1 MSRSAVSARAIDIRE
16 NVMNDQEQ
24 IRILLHAPSAGA
36 LKRARSNANN
46 LTRAAT
52 APLVR
57 IVVNGEAVAAA
68 LDEPDAAA
76 DALTLVCPN
85 TLQKIGRTA
94 TAPLTILDQG
104 AVLSIA
110 RMQQEGWSYVRA

>member
-1 MSRSAVSARAIDIRE
+1 
-16 NVMNDQEQ
+16 MNDQDQ
-24 IRILLHAPSAGA
+24 IRILLHAPSAA
-36 LKRARSNANN
+36 SLKRARSNAAN
-46 LTRAAT
+46 LGGAAA

-68 LDEPDAAA
+68 LEEPDAAN

-94 TAPLTILDQG
+94 SAPLTILDEG

-110 RMQQEGWSYVRA
+110 RMQQEGWCYVRA